1 MPGHANS
8 PSFLADIGENSLS
21 DNPPNG
27 RYPVLGQ
34 TPLPRLT
41 KRGFPG
47 VYTRISAAGP
57 CPRKA
62 EGLAVAPYA
71 PAQKTATRSPTSAR
85 GKSA

>member
-1 MPGHANS
+1 MPGRAKS

-34 TPLPRLT
+34 ALVAQLT

-47 VYTRISAAGP
+47 V
-57 CPRKA
+57 
-62 EGLAVAPYA
+62 
-71 PAQKTATRSPTSAR
+71 
-85 GKSA
+85 